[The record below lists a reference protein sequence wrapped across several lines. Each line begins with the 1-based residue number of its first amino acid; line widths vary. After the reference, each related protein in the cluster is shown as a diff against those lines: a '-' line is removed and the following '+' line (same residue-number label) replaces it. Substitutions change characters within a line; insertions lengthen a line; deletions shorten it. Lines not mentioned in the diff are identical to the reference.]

1 MADKLDHLLSDY
13 FTGKLAMN
21 MKMRRLEMQYHNN
34 HDENI
39 GGGRMQNNLNR
50 VAEMDMIY
58 IDSDPKLK
66 LYAYQKE
73 VLETILA
80 VMPDNVIRVVKA
92 YYGDKKS
99 WIAISI
105 DEHVDER
112 TVRSWR
118 DKYKEELSKW
128 GIV

>member
-50 VAEMDMIY
+50 VAEMNMIY

-99 WIAISI
+99 CIAISI

>member
-50 VAEMDMIY
+50 VAEMNMIY

-80 VMPDNVIRVVKA
+80 VMPDNVIRVVKG
-92 YYGDKKS
+92 YYRAKKS